1 MKGNHFDNSVLV
13 RSAVTSVGLSAAE
26 KDAEFQTPLK
36 LSKARREYFAI
47 IDFIIRE
54 SPLLISGDNSQ
65 NSLSQ

>member
-47 IDFIIRE
+47 TDSVGLSTAEKDTQFQT
-54 SPLLISGDNSQ
+54 PLN
-65 NSLSQ
+65 N